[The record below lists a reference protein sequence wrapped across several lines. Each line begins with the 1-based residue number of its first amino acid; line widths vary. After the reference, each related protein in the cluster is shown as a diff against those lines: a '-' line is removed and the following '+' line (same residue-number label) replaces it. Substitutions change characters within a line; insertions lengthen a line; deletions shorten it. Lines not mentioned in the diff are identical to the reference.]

1 MAVVA
6 TVEVATVLTSVVAG
20 QNDIG
25 GGDGQIKDCCG
36 NGHGTVSSKTTTVG
50 AMTKTTTAAAGT
62 SKMTGTD
69 NNQLKVAAEKMLRR
83 W

>member
-1 MAVVA
+1 
-6 TVEVATVLTSVVAG
+6 VAG
-20 QNDIG
+20 KNDIG

-36 NGHGTVSSKTTTVG
+36 NGHGTVTAKTTTVG